1 MMTDLVLLEET
12 STSAKLTLNRPERHN
27 ALVPKLLA
35 DLNRHLAHLA
45 RRTDLRFVALT
56 SKGASFSTGGDVKAF
71 WEEDDRKTY
80 AHELVGALNEAILAL
95 IALPCPVLANIH
107 GPITGGSVGLMLA
120 ADLVVITHNTFVQPY
135 YSVVGFAPDGGWT
148 ALMPDRIGLHRTG
161 RILTLNERLN
171 ADDLMSLGLADAITN
186 DPDTQLTAWQK
197 QIETM
202 VPCSLHATQH
212 LLKHGKLDQ
221 YRTGL
226 ERERQAFV
234 ERITKPEVTE
244 GMRTFLALLD

>member
-12 STSAKLTLNRPERHN
+12 PTSANLILNRPERHN

-35 DLNRHLAHLA
+35 DLNRHLAHLVTRA
-45 RRTDLRFVALT
+45 DLKFVTLT
-56 SKGASFSTGGDVKAF
+56 AKGTSFSTGGDVRAF
-71 WEEDDRKTY
+71 WDEDDRATY
-80 AHELVGALNEAILAL
+80 AQDLVGALNEAILAL
-95 IALPCPVLANIH
+95 IALPCPVLASIH

-120 ADLVVITHNTFVQPY
+120 ADMVVITQNTFAQPY

-148 ALMPDRIGLHRTG
+148 ALMPERIGLHRAG
-161 RILTLNERLN
+161 RILTLNERLK

-186 DPDTQLTAWQK
+186 DPDAQLAAWQQ
-197 QIETM
+197 QIEPM
-202 VPCSLHATQH
+202 VPCSLQATKH
-212 LLKHGKLDQ
+212 LLKQGKLDQ

-234 ERITKPEVTE
+234 ERITRSEVTE
-244 GMRTFLALLD
+244 GMKRFLAIPD